1 MKRRSLVVLGAL
13 VLSFVIAL
21 PALAITKGGTLDGED
36 HPYVGL
42 MVAYHFGTSGDPTDP
57 PAGWRCSGTLVDE
70 DTFVTAGHCTDG
82 ADLVWVWTLTDLE
95 DPSPGYWGY
104 PFGGGAVPPVYV
116 TGTAYT
122 YPAYKSFAFYLAD
135 LGVVKLHDP
144 IALDRYAQLPTPDE
158 LDTLGK
164 GRNNA
169 VITAVGYGLQKAV
182 SNPSSLDRDKDGEPD
197 KWLPTPTDIAMKTR
211 YQADLFVVN
220 TQGVAGIGH
229 LKLPADW
236 LPTNS
241 VILSGDAKHG
251 GTCFG
256 DSGGPGLIN
265 GDTLVAVNS
274 FGLNGNCAGI
284 GGMFRI
290 DRAEEIAWIN
300 TFLP

>member
-21 PALAITKGGTLDGED
+21 PALAITKGGTPDGGE

-42 MVAYHFGTSGDPTDP
+42 MVAIDYDTG
-57 PAGWRCSGTLVDE
+57 AAWRCSGTLISPTVY
-70 DTFVTAGHCTDG
+70 VTAGHCTDG
-82 ADLVWVWTLTDLE
+82 ADVAFVWTRSDLE
-95 DPSPGYWGY
+95 PDPSVWGY
-104 PFGGGAVPPVYV
+104 PFDF
-116 TGTAYT
+116 TGIDSVMGTPYT
-122 YPAYKSFAFYLAD
+122 YPHYKDFAFYVAD
-135 LGVVKLHDP
+135 LGVVELSEP
-144 IALDRYAQLPTPDE
+144 IVLDDYADLPSPNALDE
-158 LDTLGK
+158 LGK

-169 VITAVGYGLQKAV
+169 VVTAVGYGLQKAV

-197 KWLPTPTDIAMKTR
+197 KWLPTPIDIAMKTR
-211 YQADLFVVN
+211 YNADLFVVN
-220 TQGVAGIGH
+220 TKGVAGIGH
-229 LKLPADW
+229 IKLPDGW

-256 DSGGPGLIN
+256 DSGGPGLVD

-300 TFLP
+300 TFLLP